1 MHAVV
6 DNTGVAAGELKQFV
20 ERLERLEEEKQAIAD
35 DIKAVYAEVKA
46 RGFEAKIVRQVIKIR
61 KQDRAERQEA
71 EAILDLYLEALGID

>member
-46 RGFEAKIVRQVIKIR
+46 RGFEPKIVRQVIKIR

>member
-20 ERLERLEEEKQAIAD
+20 ERLERLDEEKQAIAD
-35 DIKAVYAEVKA
+35 DIKDVYTEVKA
-46 RGFEAKIVRQVIKIR
+46 RGFEPKIVRQVIKIR
-61 KQDRAERQEA
+61 KQDRAERQDA